1 MPQASATT
9 SQPKRREKPIRDMV
23 STTATTITSIMTVT
37 RDLIQTVGYEVK
49 SSKMESIVEFK
60 SNLKEYSKEL
70 GITEEALLDL
80 INN

>member
-1 MPQASATT
+1 MSTNQTT
-9 SQPKRREKPIRDMV
+9 PVTRRREKPIRDMV
-23 STTATTITSIMTVT
+23 STTATMVTSAMTVT

-49 SSKMESIVEFK
+49 SSKMESIVEFR

-70 GITEEALLDL
+70 NMTEEELLTL